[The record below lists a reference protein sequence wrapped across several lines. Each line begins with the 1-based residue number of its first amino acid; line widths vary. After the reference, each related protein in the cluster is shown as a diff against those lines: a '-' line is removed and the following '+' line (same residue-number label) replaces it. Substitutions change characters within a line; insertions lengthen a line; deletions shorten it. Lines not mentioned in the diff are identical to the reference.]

1 MFQGRIWLLTL
12 GLAFP
17 LLIGNF
23 VSFSYS
29 FVDTVFISMID
40 RGSTAIISGMGLVI
54 PIFILAIALSTGLG
68 MGVSAVVA
76 RGMGEENRTVLRRA
90 AASGFLI
97 ALVISALVLIASYL
111 FGKRFIA
118 LLAGPGLS
126 AFALEKAWEYLYF
139 ILPGFFF
146 LMAGRVLIGIL
157 QGEGLNRKIALALA
171 ISTGSNLVLDPLCIF
186 VLRMG
191 VGGAALATTVA
202 ILIAALYVLPQ
213 FRKGRTNTVLSFS
226 FWRADARLVR
236 EILRTGMPHTI
247 GQLAEGVS
255 YLLLN
260 RLVSSI
266 GEAAMNSWTL
276 CIRIDQL
283 LLIPIF
289 ALSGANL
296 TMVGQNF
303 GRGKLERVRLIF
315 RTNVLLSAGVL
326 VAFASVYSG
335 LAPFIFRAF
344 SSLPGVVA
352 GSVRQVRV
360 LAFTFIGTA
369 FAMITVTTFQS
380 TGYPGRAMLLTLM
393 RLGMISLPLGYLLH
407 HMVSWGMWSIYLA
420 IGVSNLTVLAAS
432 WFWGKHTLQDLRFQA
447 VAY

>member
-1 MFQGRIWLLTL
+1 MFEGSIWRITL
-12 GLAFP
+12 RLAFP
-17 LLIGNF
+17 LMIANF

-29 FVDTVFISMID
+29 FADTVFISMID
-40 RGSTAIISGMGLVI
+40 RGSTAIISGMGLII

-76 RGMGEENRTVLRRA
+76 RGMGEDNPTVLRKV

-111 FGKRFIA
+111 FGRRFIA

-126 AFALEKAWEYLYF
+126 AFALEKAWQYLF
-139 ILPGFFF
+139 FVLPGFFF
-146 LMAGRVLIGIL
+146 LIAGRVLIGIL

-171 ISTGSNLVLDPLCIF
+171 ISTGSNLVLDPLFIF

-213 FRKGRTNTVLSFS
+213 FRKGRTHTVLSFS
-226 FWRADARLVR
+226 FWRAEAHLVR

-247 GQLAEGVS
+247 GQIAEGVS

-289 ALSGANL
+289 SLSGANL

-315 RTNVLLSAGVL
+315 RTNLLLGAGVL

-335 LAPFIFRAF
+335 LAPFIFHTF
-344 SSLPGVVA
+344 SSLPEVVA

-369 FAMITVTTFQS
+369 FAMLTVTTFQG
-380 TGYPGRAMLLTLM
+380 TGHPGRAMLLTLM
-393 RLGMISLPLGYLLH
+393 RLGMISVPLAYLLH
-407 HMVSWGMWSIYLA
+407 YLVSWGMWSIYLA
-420 IGVSNLTVLAAS
+420 IGASNLTALATS
-432 WFWGKHTLQDLRFQA
+432 WFWGKHTLQDLRFRA
-447 VAY
+447 VA

>member
-1 MFQGRIWLLTL
+1 MFEGRIWRTTL
-12 GLAFP
+12 RLAFP
-17 LLIGNF
+17 LMIANL
-23 VSFSYS
+23 VSFSYA

-40 RGSTAIISGMGLVI
+40 RGSTAIISGMGLII

-76 RGMGEENRTVLRRA
+76 RGMGEENPMVLRKV

-97 ALVISALVLIASYL
+97 ALVISAMVLIASYL
-111 FGKRFIA
+111 FGRRFIA
-118 LLAGPGLS
+118 LLAGPSLS
-126 AFALEKAWEYLYF
+126 AFALEKAWEYLF
-139 ILPGFFF
+139 FVLPGFFF
-146 LMAGRVLIGIL
+146 LIVGRVLIGIL

-171 ISTGSNLVLDPLCIF
+171 ISTGSNLVLDPLFIF

-213 FRKGRTNTVLSFS
+213 FRKGRTRTVLSFS
-226 FWRADARLVR
+226 FWRAEAHLVR
-236 EILRTGMPHTI
+236 EILRTGMPHII

-289 ALSGANL
+289 SLSGANL

-315 RTNVLLSAGVL
+315 RTNVLLCAGVL

-335 LAPFIFRAF
+335 LAPFIFHAF
-344 SSLPGVVA
+344 SSLPEVVA

-369 FAMITVTTFQS
+369 FAVITVTTFQS
-380 TGYPGRAMLLTLM
+380 TGHPGRAILLTLM
-393 RLGMISLPLGYLLH
+393 RLGMISVPLGYLLH
-407 HMVSWGMWSIYLA
+407 YLLSWGMWSIYLA
-420 IGVSNLTVLAAS
+420 IGLSNLTVLATS

-447 VAY
+447 VA